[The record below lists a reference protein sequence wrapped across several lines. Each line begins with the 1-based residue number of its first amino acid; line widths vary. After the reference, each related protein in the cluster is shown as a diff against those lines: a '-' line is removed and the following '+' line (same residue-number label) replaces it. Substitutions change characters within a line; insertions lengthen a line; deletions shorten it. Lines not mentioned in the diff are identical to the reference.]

1 MKERNWRLEI
11 KHLVTLVIGILI
23 MSLGVA
29 ISKIATLGTSPIS
42 SIPNVLSFIVPL
54 TIGQTT
60 MILMVV
66 LIILEWIIL
75 RRDFNWQNLIQLIP
89 SFLFGIMID
98 YFVRLLDF
106 LTPTNYLVA
115 LAMTLVSIVILAIG
129 VYFEVNARSLVMAGE
144 GIAAAIA
151 FVTKKPFGQ
160 TKVRADITMVV
171 VAVLISLIFTG
182 KLIGVREG
190 TVLSAVFA
198 GRIVDFLEFHF
209 EGFTN
214 WLNN

>member
-190 TVLSAVFA
+190 TVFSAVFA